1 MRIQVPEHCAA
12 QHGGRRWCRPWWPS
26 SSASWPW
33 PARRRATRVGG
44 GSAGIAPKAVN
55 ELDCNGWSPKYKS
68 VRPAM
73 RGLCTDPVLRRPGKK
88 AARFIDNGWYVGH
101 DEPSVKFISNA
112 AGSGNTMTYFMK
124 LPVDPKR
131 KPTANGRVTSYAELS
146 LAPWF

>member
-1 MRIQVPEHCAA
+1 MPPVVAVVIGQLALAGP
-12 QHGGRRWCRPWWPS
+12 
-26 SSASWPW
+26 AS
-33 PARRRATRVGG
+33 ATRVGG

-88 AARFIDNGWYVGH
+88 AARFIDNGWYDGH
-101 DEPSVKFISNA
+101 DEPSIKFISNA
-112 AGSGNTMTYFMK
+112 AGPGNTMTYFMK
-124 LPVDPKR
+124 LPVDPRR